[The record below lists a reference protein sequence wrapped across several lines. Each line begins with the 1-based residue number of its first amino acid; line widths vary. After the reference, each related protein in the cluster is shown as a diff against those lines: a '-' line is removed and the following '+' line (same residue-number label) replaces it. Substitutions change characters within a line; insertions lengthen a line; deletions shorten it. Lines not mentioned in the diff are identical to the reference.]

1 MKDIKRAIKSIT
13 LGAAFSK
20 IQLLILLM
28 NYIENNGKEPSNGCV
43 DYWTEKAQNRLKM
56 AFKEMDTTNKVDL
69 FDCFNHLFKHI
80 QLKEYA
86 LKDDLEMEEIA
97 EALKSYIVKCEEYR
111 TENKL
116 KGL

>member
-20 IQLLILLM
+20 LQLFIIIM
-28 NYIENNGKEPSNGCV
+28 NYIENNGKKPTPDGQ

-56 AFKEMDTTNKVDL
+56 AFKEMDITNKIDL

-80 QLKEYA
+80 IDKEYT

-97 EALKSYIVKCEEYR
+97 EALKNYIIKCEQVKTADR
-111 TENKL
+111 L

>member
-20 IQLLILLM
+20 LQLFIMIM
-28 NYIENNGKEPSNGCV
+28 NYIETHGKKPTADGS

-56 AFKEMDTTNKVDL
+56 AFKEMDTTNKIDL
-69 FDCFNHLFKHI
+69 FNCFNHLFKHI
-80 QLKEYA
+80 IDKEYT
-86 LKDDLEMEEIA
+86 LKDGLEMEEIA
-97 EALKSYIVKCEEYR
+97 EALKNYIIKCEEVR
-111 TENKL
+111 TADKL